1 MTIIYTYAHSLITK
15 ARQAGRYSTAD
26 IYTSTLN
33 KLFEF
38 VFTGY
43 KTTAKRAIPP
53 QVIRKL
59 VLLDLTPYPALCFS
73 RDLFLLSFY
82 LRGIPFVD
90 LVHLRRTDVK
100 QNVVSYYRHKTRQQ
114 LSVYIEPYA
123 WQILRKYQTNIYTN
137 SPISLV

>member
-43 KTTAKRAIPP
+43 ETTAKRAIPP

-73 RDLFLLSFY
+73 RDLLLWKALVFAY
-82 LRGIPFVD
+82 PFI
-90 LVHLRRTDVK
+90 
-100 QNVVSYYRHKTRQQ
+100 
-114 LSVYIEPYA
+114 IE
-123 WQILRKYQTNIYTN
+123 
-137 SPISLV
+137 

>member
-43 KTTAKRAIPP
+43 ETTAKRANF
-53 QVIRKL
+53 
-59 VLLDLTPYPALCFS
+59 C
-73 RDLFLLSFY
+73 FLLSFA
-82 LRGIPFVD
+82 
-90 LVHLRRTDVK
+90 
-100 QNVVSYYRHKTRQQ
+100 
-114 LSVYIEPYA
+114 E
-123 WQILRKYQTNIYTN
+123 YTKRDFT
-137 SPISLV
+137 